1 MGPQQPAAAAARLL
15 SREPAASAAIPGATL
30 GSWLEVARPH
40 LAAPLAAA
48 GAIARAGRAACQLPG
63 DGMGALELRLGPGRP
78 EVVDLA
84 FHVTAPAQARAME
97 ACLSPRRLTRFLAA
111 WARGDHP
118 EASSLWLEL
127 DLEREPA
134 LRPIPGVCAALA
146 GRIAPEPLLDRLL
159 PALRRRPLPP
169 AQRSRVARCLAAI
182 PPPGRV
188 LYAGSMESR
197 GGGPV
202 RLVVSGL
209 DLPALA
215 GYLRRVAPEAVA
227 RSAAAAASMISG
239 GAPMAGAAGGA
250 AVAGVAGTAGA
261 LRTLLSFDVGDEVA
275 GRIGWECSY
284 RRLPSR
290 EPGWAELLARFQ
302 AAGLATAAQAA
313 ALLAW
318 PGYDSLW
325 TAAPRWPLG
334 LAHAGTFAVRCLSH
348 LKLVSEPG
356 RPPAAKAYLLF
367 GPLRRDSSRA
377 AKGRGAPPSPPPG
390 RRQRVA

>member
-15 SREPAASAAIPGATL
+15 SGEPASPASIPGATL

-40 LAAPLAAA
+40 LAAPLADA
-48 GAIARAGRAACQLPG
+48 GAIARAGRAAWRLPG
-63 DGMGALELRLGPGRP
+63 DGIGALEIRLGPGRLD
-78 EVVDLA
+78 VVDLA
-84 FHVTAPAQARAME
+84 FHVTAAAQARAME

-111 WARGDHP
+111 WARGEHP
-118 EASSLWLEL
+118 EASSLWVEL

-134 LRPIPGVCAALA
+134 ARPIPGVCAALA
-146 GRIAPEPLLDRLL
+146 GGTAPERLLDRLL
-159 PALRRRPLPP
+159 PALRRRPLAPG
-169 AQRSRVARCLAAI
+169 QRSRIAHCLAAI
-182 PPPGRV
+182 PAPGRV

-197 GGGPV
+197 GGEAV

-209 DLPALA
+209 DVPALS
-215 GYLRRVAPEAVA
+215 GYLRRVAPAAVA
-227 RSAAAAASMISG
+227 RSAAAAASMIAG
-239 GAPMAGAAGGA
+239 VAGMAGAAGA
-250 AVAGVAGTAGA
+250 AGA

-284 RRLPSR
+284 RRLPAR
-290 EPGWAELLARFQ
+290 EPGWAELLARFR
-302 AAGLATAAQAA
+302 AAGLATAAEGA

-334 LAHAGTFAVRCLSH
+334 RVQAGTFAVRCLSH
-348 LKLVSEPG
+348 LKLVCEPG

-367 GPLRRDSSRA
+367 GPLRSRA
-377 AKGRGAPPSPPPG
+377 PAGH
-390 RRQRVA
+390 

>member
-1 MGPQQPAAAAARLL
+1 MGPQQPAAAAARVL
-15 SREPAASAAIPGATL
+15 SREPASPPSLPGATL

-40 LAAPLAAA
+40 LAAPLADA
-48 GAIARAGRAACQLPG
+48 GAVARAGQAARRLPG
-63 DGMGALELRLGPGRP
+63 DGIGALEIRLGPGRP
-78 EVVDLA
+78 DVVDLA
-84 FHVTAPAQARAME
+84 FHVTAAAQARAME

-111 WARGDHP
+111 WARGQHP

-127 DLEREPA
+127 DLDREPA
-134 LRPIPGVCAALA
+134 SRPVPGVCAAIA
-146 GRIAPEPLLDRLL
+146 GRIAPERLLDRLL

-182 PPPGRV
+182 PPPGRL

-209 DLPALA
+209 DLPALS
-215 GYLRRVAPEAVA
+215 GYLRRVAPAAVA
-227 RSAAAAASMISG
+227 RSAVAAVAAVSLSG
-239 GAPMAGAAGGA
+239 VAG
-250 AVAGVAGTAGA
+250 VAGVAGTAGGAGAAGA

-290 EPGWAELLARFQ
+290 EPGWAELLARFR
-302 AAGLATAAQAA
+302 AAGLATAAQGA

-334 LAHAGTFAVRCLSH
+334 LVQAGTFAVRCLSH

-367 GPLRRDSSRA
+367 GPLRR
-377 AKGRGAPPSPPPG
+377 GAPAGAS
-390 RRQRVA
+390 

>member
-1 MGPQQPAAAAARLL
+1 MGPEQPAAAAARLL
-15 SREPAASAAIPGATL
+15 SREPASSASIPGAAL

-40 LAAPLAAA
+40 LAAALAGA
-48 GAIARAGRAACQLPG
+48 GAIARAGRAARRLPG
-63 DGMGALELRLGPGRP
+63 DGMGALEIRLGPGRID
-78 EVVDLA
+78 VVDLA
-84 FHVTAPAQARAME
+84 FHVTAPAQARAVG
-97 ACLSPRRLTRFLAA
+97 ACLAPRRLTRFLAA
-111 WARGDHP
+111 WARGEHP

-134 LRPIPGVCAALA
+134 VRPIPGVCAALA
-146 GRIAPEPLLDRLL
+146 GGIAPERLLERLL

-169 AQRSRVARCLAAI
+169 QQRSRVARCLAAI
-182 PPPGRV
+182 PAPGRV

-202 RLVVSGL
+202 RFVVSGL
-209 DLPALA
+209 DVPALS
-215 GYLRRVAPEAVA
+215 GYLSRVAPAAVA
-227 RSAAAAASMISG
+227 RSAAAP
-239 GAPMAGAAGGA
+239 APAI
-250 AVAGVAGTAGA
+250 AGVAGA
-261 LRTLLSFDVGDEVA
+261 LRTLLSFDVGDEVE

-290 EPGWAELLARFQ
+290 EPGWAELLARFR

-334 LAHAGTFAVRCLSH
+334 LAQAGTFAVRCLSH
-348 LKLVSEPG
+348 LKLVCEPD
-356 RPPAAKAYLLF
+356 RAPAAKAYLLF
-367 GPLRRDSSRA
+367 GPLRRGARA
-377 AKGRGAPPSPPPG
+377 DGAS
-390 RRQRVA
+390 